1 MAVLKTLHVVAF
13 VCCMSVAAQ
22 AAIVTAE
29 PDDFANGADISD
41 SFSGLTLS
49 SVGPYAGTGGSL
61 DGRVYSRIAQEPVFA
76 ATGISVFGNNLIG
89 TDSAST
95 PRNQLWYQSS
105 SLLSAYRLR
114 ADFDAPADYV
124 AIDFITNDSSDSG
137 VLEAYD
143 STGTLLASAD
153 ALSSGAPDTVEISR
167 PSYDIAY
174 IIASGVAGET
184 LCLDNLTANIIPE
197 PATLLLLGL
206 GTLGLFRRIRR

>member
-13 VCCMSVAAQ
+13 ACCISVAAQ
-22 AAIVTAE
+22 AALLTAE
-29 PDDFANGADISD
+29 PDYFADGADISAP
-41 SFSGLTLS
+41 FSGLTLS

-61 DGRVYSRIAQEPVFA
+61 DGRVYSRDSAFA
-76 ATGISVFGNNLIG
+76 STGTRVFGNNLIG
-89 TDSAST
+89 TDAAST

-105 SLLSAYRLR
+105 TLLSAYRLR
-114 ADFDAPADYV
+114 ADFDGPADYV
-124 AIDFITNDSSDSG
+124 SIDFITNNGSDEG

-143 STGTLLASAD
+143 SGGTLLASAD
-153 ALSSGAPDTVEISR
+153 AFSSGGPDTVEISR

-184 LCLDNLTANIIPE
+184 LCLDNLTVNVIPE

-206 GTLGLFRRIRR
+206 GGLGLFRRTIR